1 MIIGSQRYHPLTG
14 IIVISE
20 SLSLTLAAESL
31 RLSDIRHLRSW
42 PLVGHTIPHQLKC
55 LLRLSR
61 YGVDM
66 ANKTG
71 GNTGSMEQSPRR
83 KARRAKAK
91 RREEAGWSARAG
103 DVVVTHVLTDQDSDS
118 LDEEGGASRS
128 SVPAPPKANPEQP

>member
-1 MIIGSQRYHPLTG
+1 MIIGSQRHHPLTG
-14 IIVISE
+14 IIVISG

-42 PLVGHTIPHQLKC
+42 PRRWAHQPHQFKC

-91 RREEAGWSARAG
+91 RSEEARWSARAG
-103 DVVVTHVLTDQDSDS
+103 AVVVTHVLADQDSDS
-118 LDEEGGASRS
+118 LDT
-128 SVPAPPKANPEQP
+128 V